1 VARLKLPEPAPLA
14 RTLAFL
20 RALRASGASPRPF
33 ERVFLAIGIALC
45 FFALYVARL
54 CPTLSLNGDS
64 AELVS
69 AAALWGVP
77 HPPGYPLFTAIGHI
91 FVTIGSATPAD
102 TAFSVHLT
110 SAAFHACAI
119 AAVCMATFTLTR
131 SLAGAA
137 AAGFAL
143 GTSRTFMLGSLYAEV
158 FPLND
163 LFFACL
169 IALALALAL
178 AGERRSS
185 PRDEPPKWLVTFWV
199 CTGFSLS
206 HHLMIVLAGPA
217 LTLLVARP
225 TLRSVRGHQN
235 RAVSLALAL
244 AAPLFVYAL
253 IPLAASRSPALS
265 WGNVHDWSSLW
276 RLVTRQD
283 YGGPFSPTRTPTA
296 EPSRERLV
304 AFGLLVARSMG
315 IVSLALAAL
324 GLGREIYEKRAIGV
338 SLALAILVPGPLFAW
353 ANALGTSS
361 EATLAYFE
369 RFTSMCHVPLA
380 IAAGSG
386 VAFLQSATGIA
397 HRSSVGSRG
406 ARVVLG
412 VALALWGVH
421 GALRTRDVDLSA
433 ERRGIAFAHD
443 LILGTPDRS
452 LILLSG
458 DEPGSAALYVCA
470 VERACGNRIVL
481 SPGSLFLPWKM
492 AQVRARYPDLD
503 IPWSSGPALHRTH
516 ELAAR
521 ALGNRPV
528 FIYPSLFERD
538 PALQNDFSSLPD
550 RLLFRLWPK
559 GAPLEGQ
566 RAAFMTSAR
575 GMVTANAPNACEGC
589 SLTDPV
595 APRPSQDVEI
605 VEAYQAALV
614 NHERAARELS
624 GAGDL
629 AAMLEASGRVLAS
642 VTAQGGGLS
651 ISR

>member
-1 VARLKLPEPAPLA
+1 MALPKPAAQPARL
-14 RTLAFL
+14 RL
-20 RALRASGASPRPF
+20 RAGGESPRPLPS
-33 ERVFLAIGIALC
+33 VLLAIGIALS
-45 FFALYVARL
+45 FLALYVARA

-77 HPPGYPLFTAIGHI
+77 HPPGYPLFTAIGHV
-91 FVTIGSATPAD
+91 FASVGATT
-102 TAFSVHLT
+102 TAAIPFSVHLT
-110 SAAFHACAI
+110 SAVFHAGTI
-119 AAVCMATFTLTR
+119 AAVCVATFTLTR

-143 GTSRTFMLGSLYAEV
+143 GASRTFMLGSLYAEV

-178 AGERRSS
+178 RHARS
-185 PRDEPPKWLVTFWV
+185 PRENPPKWLVTFWV

-206 HHLMIVLAGPA
+206 HHLMIVLAAPA
-217 LTLLVARP
+217 LALLVAGP
-225 TLRSVRGHQN
+225 TLRSLRGHRRQ
-235 RAVSLALAL
+235 AVGLALAL
-244 AAPLFVYAL
+244 AAPLCIYAL

-283 YGGPFSPTRTPTA
+283 YGGPLSPTRTPTV
-296 EPSRERLV
+296 EPSRERLA
-304 AFGLLVARSMG
+304 AFCLLVGRSMG

-324 GLGREIYEKRAIGV
+324 GLVREIYEERAIGT

-386 VAFLQSATGIA
+386 VAFLQSASGIA
-397 HRSSVGSRG
+397 HRASLTGRR

-412 VALALWGVH
+412 GLALGTWGVH

-433 ERRGIAFAHD
+433 DRRGLAFAHD
-443 LILGTPDRS
+443 LIFGTPDRS
-452 LILLSG
+452 MILLSG
-458 DEPGSAALYVCA
+458 DQPGNAALYVCA

-481 SPGSLFLPWKM
+481 SPGSLFLPWRM

-503 IPWSSGPALHRTH
+503 IPWSSGPALRRTH
-516 ELAAR
+516 ELAAL
-521 ALGNRPV
+521 ALSNRPV
-528 FIYPSLFERD
+528 FIYPSLFEKD

-550 RLLFRLWPK
+550 RLLFRLWPT
-559 GAPLEGQ
+559 GESLEAR
-566 RAAFMTSAR
+566 RAAFFTSAR

-589 SLTDPV
+589 SLTDPIT
-595 APRPSQDVEI
+595 ARPSQDVEI
-605 VEAYQAALV
+605 VEAYQAAFV
-614 NHERAARELS
+614 NHVRAARALPE
-624 GAGDL
+624 AGDL
-629 AAMLEASGRVLAS
+629 AAALEASGRSLARL
-642 VTAQGGGLS
+642 TAQGGGLS